1 MIKKFL
7 EFAIDRPVL
16 NHLVMILMIIMS
28 IFAYKAIPKEIFPPS
43 QLDQVAIAGVYAGA
57 SADVLDKMAVK
68 GIEDELKGLAE
79 IDTVY
84 TTIQNGVFSIRADI
98 VSGNDNQRVL
108 GEIKDIISKLRRD
121 LPSDMDEPIAKIKIH
136 NYPLILIAIAG
147 DGSMKELVDAGEDL
161 KNRVTLIPDLS
172 DVLIRGE
179 SDEEILIVLNQ
190 EKIDAYGLSKS
201 AIYSA
206 ISSLSSIFPVGTIRE
221 KGNHLYIS
229 TINGEKSKKALEES
243 MLSVNGKRF
252 YLGDIA
258 RVKVGLAEPNQL
270 SHFNGVPNI
279 SLDIKKTKDGN
290 AIALTKEIRG
300 VLKEFN
306 QKYQGKVT
314 FEAYTDTSIWIKNRL
329 NLVSS
334 NILFGLIMVVLAL
347 FLTLNIRIA
356 LVVGIG
362 IPASFMIT
370 LISSE
375 MMGYSLNMLSLMGA
389 LIALGMLVD
398 EAIVVAENIYRH
410 IEMGKSPREASI
422 DGASE
427 MFPAIF
433 TATMTTIFAFLPLLI
448 MTGKMGVF
456 MKILPIM
463 ISILLLSSLFEAFY
477 FLPLHAKEFF
487 SLGKIDKTKHKES
500 AFWKGLKAFY
510 RTILS
515 FLLRFKKSSLLIL
528 VVSIFVGTL
537 GMINV
542 SKVQF
547 MPEFDVQQVQLNGVV
562 NINNTLSDTEKYVTM
577 IEKRLIE
584 YLDKNAVDSV
594 TSAIGFKMNPDQSF
608 NLGDNLFHI
617 FINLH
622 EKAPENLF
630 DTYVNPIFSLEY
642 DDSDMVR
649 TKKAQLIA
657 KEIQEGLLDEMRAME
672 VNGEKLFEEFN
683 VFTQQTGMVGND
695 IDIGFS
701 DSNHEKVENA
711 LHLVENELRQIEGV
725 SDIGDNA
732 KEGEKELKLR
742 VNEYGQSL
750 GLSEGYITS
759 ALRGSF
765 FKAEYGKMFNDKGL
779 LRIKIEDKF
788 KDTANSIK
796 EFKLTTPDGTVVVLS
811 QVCDFYYKKSF
822 VRIFKED
829 AMKVNSLYARVD
841 KEVTVPA
848 EVMKRLTPLLKKI
861 EEDGVKVI
869 IKGEQKANSQIMK
882 EMLQAMVIAM
892 FLIFITLV
900 WMFNSFW
907 QPLII
912 LAIIPLSILGVLVG
926 TKLMGLNLTMTGAM
940 GMVGLA
946 GVVVNDGLIM
956 LEFVRRGKNYEE
968 ILDLAGQ
975 RLRPIILTSITTV
988 LGLSTLIFFASG
1000 QALILQP
1007 MAISLGFGVAWATVL
1022 NLYFVPLMYAVIYR
1036 VDKHEKRGVFSLF
1049 AFLGN
1054 LWSRRTQRFQN
1065 QLNERK
1071 N

>member
-1 MIKKFL
+1 MIRRFL
-7 EFAIDRPVL
+7 QFAIDRPVL
-16 NHLVMILMIIMS
+16 NHLVMVLMIIMS
-28 IFAYKAIPKEIFPPS
+28 IFAYRAIPKEIFPPS

-57 SADVLDKMAVK
+57 SGDVLDKMVVK
-68 GIEDELKGLAE
+68 SIEDELKGLAS

-84 TTIQNGVFSIRADI
+84 STIQNGIFSIRADI
-98 VSGNDNQRVL
+98 VSGNDNQMVL
-108 GEIKDIISKLRRD
+108 GDVKDIISKLKRD
-121 LPSDMDEPIAKIKIH
+121 LPSDMDEPVAKIKVH
-136 NYPLILIAIAG
+136 DFPLILVAIAG

-161 KNRVTLIPDLS
+161 KDKITLIPNLS

-179 SDEEILIVLNQ
+179 SDEEILILLNQ

-201 AIYSA
+201 SIYSA
-206 ISSLSSIFPVGTIRE
+206 ISSLSSIFPIGTVKE
-221 KGNHLYIS
+221 QGNHIYIS
-229 TINGEKSKKALEES
+229 TINGEKSKKALEGS

-252 YLGDIA
+252 YLKDIA
-258 RVKVGLAEPNQL
+258 TVKLGLAEPTQL

-279 SLDIKKTKDGN
+279 SLDIKKTKNGN
-290 AIALTKEIRG
+290 AIALTKEIRE
-300 VLKEFN
+300 VLKEHN
-306 QKYQGKVT
+306 EKYKGKVT
-314 FEAYTDTSIWIKNRL
+314 FKAYTDTSIWIKNRL

-334 NILFGLIMVVLAL
+334 NIIFGLIMVILAL

-356 LVVGIG
+356 MVVGIG

-370 LISSE
+370 LIYSE

-410 IEMGKSPREASI
+410 LEMGKSPRQASI

-427 MFPAIF
+427 MFPAIL

-448 MTGKMGVF
+448 MTGQMGVF

-487 SLGKIDKTKHKES
+487 SIGKIEHKEHRES
-500 AFWKGLKAFY
+500 GLWRGLKTLY
-510 RTILS
+510 RAILK
-515 FLLRFKKSSLLIL
+515 FLLRFKHLSLFIL
-528 VVSIFVGTL
+528 VVSILLGTV
-537 GMINV
+537 GMIKI
-542 SKVQF
+542 SKIQF
-547 MPEFDVQQVQLNGVV
+547 MPEFDVQQIQLNGVV
-562 NINNTLSDTEKYVTM
+562 NINNSLRDTEKYVTM
-577 IEKRLIE
+577 IEKRLID
-584 YLDKNAVDSV
+584 YLDKNGVDSV
-594 TSAIGFKMNPDQSF
+594 TSSIGFKMNANQSF
-608 NLGDNLFHI
+608 ELGDNLFHI

-622 EKAPENLF
+622 EKAPENIF
-630 DTYVNPIFSLEY
+630 DRYINPIFSLEY

-649 TKKAQLIA
+649 IKKSQQIA
-657 KEIQEGLLDEMRAME
+657 KEIKDGILEDMRDMKID
-672 VNGEKLFEEFN
+672 GKKIFEEFN
-683 VFTQQTGMVGND
+683 IYVRQTGMVGND
-695 IDIGFS
+695 IEIGFS
-701 DSNHEKVENA
+701 SSSHAKVEEA
-711 LHLVENELRQIEGV
+711 LHLVEDKLHKIKGI

-732 KEGEKELKLR
+732 KEGERELKLR

-765 FKAEYGKMFNDKGL
+765 FKGEYGKIFNDKGL
-779 LRIKIEDKF
+779 VRIKIEDKF
-788 KDTANSIK
+788 KDSSEKIK
-796 EFKLTTPDGTVVVLS
+796 GFKIDTPDGLVVSLN

-829 AMKVNSLYARVD
+829 GVKVNSLYASVD
-841 KEVTVPA
+841 KKVIVPS
-848 EVMKRLTPLLKKI
+848 EVMKRLKPLLKKI
-861 EEDGVKVI
+861 ERSGVKVI
-869 IKGEQKANSQIMK
+869 VKGEEKANSKIMK

-907 QPLII
+907 QPMII
-912 LAIIPLSILGVLVG
+912 ISIIPLSIFGVLVG
-926 TKLMGLNLTMTGAM
+926 TKVMGLNLTMTGAM

-956 LEFVRRGKNYEE
+956 LEFVRRAKNHKE
-968 ILDLAGQ
+968 ILDFAGD

-1036 VDKHEKRGVFSLF
+1036 IKKEV
-1049 AFLGN
+1049 
-1054 LWSRRTQRFQN
+1054 
-1065 QLNERK
+1065 
-1071 N
+1071 